1 MSMFDKCMHCGH
13 ESIWSLICNVCN
25 KYKLDILPENIIG
38 MNKLRIAYAKN
49 IENIEKEKKVH

>member
-1 MSMFDKCMHCGH
+1 MHCGH